1 MDPVALSKIALP
13 EMISRGEQTR
23 AGGASSFANMLGEA
37 LERVKQLGDEADQEV
52 KRLMAGEP
60 VELHRVIMAG
70 QQAGLA
76 FELMMSVRGKVV
88 EAYRE
93 VMRMQV

>member
-1 MDPVALSKIALP
+1 
-13 EMISRGEQTR
+13 
-23 AGGASSFANMLGEA
+23 MLGEA
-37 LERVKQLGDEADQEV
+37 LERVKQIGDEADQEV

-76 FELMMSVRGKVV
+76 FELMMGVRNKVV

>member
-13 EMISRGEQTR
+13 EMLSPGETAR
-23 AGGASSFANMLGEA
+23 AADAASFSNMLGEA
-37 LERVKQLGDEADQEV
+37 LDRVKQLGDEADQEV

-76 FELMMSVRGKVV
+76 FDLMMSVRNKVV

>member
-1 MDPVALSKIALP
+1 
-13 EMISRGEQTR
+13 
-23 AGGASSFANMLGEA
+23 MLGEA
-37 LERVKQLGDEADQEV
+37 LERVKQIGDEADQEV

-76 FELMMSVRGKVV
+76 FELMMGVRNKVV

-93 VMRMQV
+93 VMRMQVWFHSVPQRSACSRP

>member
-1 MDPVALSKIALP
+1 MHTLPVFHCEYQTYPSLVVVRTLRVDPFVGHNVFEGI
-13 EMISRGEQTR
+13 
-23 AGGASSFANMLGEA
+23 
-37 LERVKQLGDEADQEV
+37 VH

-76 FELMMSVRGKVV
+76 FELMMGVRNKVV

>member
-13 EMISRGEQTR
+13 EMISRGEQAH
-23 AGGASSFANMLGEA
+23 AGDTSSFANMLGEA

-76 FELMMSVRGKVV
+76 FELMMSVRSKVV

>member
-13 EMISRGEQTR
+13 EMISRGEQAH
-23 AGGASSFANMLGEA
+23 AGDASSFANMLGEA

-76 FELMMSVRGKVV
+76 FELMMSFCSKVV

>member
-1 MDPVALSKIALP
+1 
-13 EMISRGEQTR
+13 
-23 AGGASSFANMLGEA
+23 
-37 LERVKQLGDEADQEV
+37 
-52 KRLMAGEP
+52 
-60 VELHRVIMAG
+60 MAG

-76 FELMMSVRGKVV
+76 FELMMSVRNKVV

>member
-13 EMISRGEQTR
+13 EMISRCEQAH
-23 AGGASSFANMLGEA
+23 AGDASSFANMLGEA